1 MVDPKATL
9 HVNAVLPREERN
21 THPGSWI
28 VSFVLFVNKW
38 CFVSICITL
47 WLKSL
52 SPFSGFFFIFWIS
65 AACYFWSW
73 LIAADHV
80 ILQQAAEGRSTNL
93 PTRDSYKPEGCHF
106 PSPVPYGPLPRFAL
120 WWQQGDITQRVL
132 RRSCPSSYFLAPE
145 GTILGLS
152 GDKYMIWYEYIYLL
166 LYSAYEAD
174 CRTAFC
180 KLGVNTCPSIHRS
193 AGLPSVLIRKEN
205 GERGQIMP
213 GLGRTKGCREFLIL
227 ESRWSD
233 LDTENRK
240 FCYLHMHTLP
250 GSEEYLQLER
260 FPDFIVFSQLKTV
273 TVECTACCHEPDK
286 STSSRVL
293 GRLGTCLLE

>member
-1 MVDPKATL
+1 MMFCFYL
-9 HVNAVLPREERN
+9 HHTVVKKFKSFFRIFLYFLNLGCLLFLIVTDRSWPCYSSTGCRGTVHKP
-21 THPGSWI
+21 THSR
-28 VSFVLFVNKW
+28 L
-38 CFVSICITL
+38 
-47 WLKSL
+47 
-52 SPFSGFFFIFWIS
+52 
-65 AACYFWSW
+65 
-73 LIAADHV
+73 
-80 ILQQAAEGRSTNL
+80 LQAWRM
-93 PTRDSYKPEGCHF
+93 
-106 PSPVPYGPLPRFAL
+106 PLPLSSTIWATAKVCLAVAAGRYNPE
-120 WWQQGDITQRVL
+120 RVL